1 MLTIA
6 VKKLHHTQL
15 AHNILRTSPN
25 GPIVVEMS
33 QTIIGP
39 K

>member
-6 VKKLHHTQL
+6 VKKAPLHPAGTQHL
-15 AHNILRTSPN
+15 EDVPH
-25 GPIVVEMS
+25 GPIVVETS
-33 QTIIGP
+33 QTIIEP